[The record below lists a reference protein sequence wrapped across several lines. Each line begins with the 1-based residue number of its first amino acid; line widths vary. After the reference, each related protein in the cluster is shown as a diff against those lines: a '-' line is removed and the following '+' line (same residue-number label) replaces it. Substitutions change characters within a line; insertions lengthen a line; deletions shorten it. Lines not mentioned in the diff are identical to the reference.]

1 MKKEKE
7 TATRNETARNEL
19 GTDLSDWFCA
29 LQFAG
34 MLTCMDEGIG
44 NVTSALESKTMLENM
59 FIIFTTDNVRALD
72 QLQFLF
78 LFSLDSPTPPRT
90 VTSGASTDISV
101 SRRAPITHN
110 SSKAKQAKKSNAK
123 QSKQSKANQA
133 EQTK

>member
-1 MKKEKE
+1 MKKQKE

-72 QLQFLF
+72 QRLL
-78 LFSLDSPTPPRT
+78 LLHSMHSCPVLKSKRGCKDCVECRAGRT
-90 VTSGASTDISV
+90 SA
-101 SRRAPITHN
+101 
-110 SSKAKQAKKSNAK
+110 
-123 QSKQSKANQA
+123 
-133 EQTK
+133 